1 MQRGT
6 EVMLKIVERADVL
19 IEGFRPG
26 VMERL
31 GLGPEQCA
39 ACNPGLVYGRMTGWG
54 QDGPLADAAGHD
66 INYLSL
72 TGALHAM
79 GDKDRPPVPP
89 LNLVADY
96 GGGTMFLVTGVLA
109 ALFERMRSG
118 LGQVVDA
125 AMVDGVPAMMGLMH
139 SWLANGSWSKA
150 RAGNLIDGGAPFYRC
165 YETSDGKFVSIGAL
179 EPQFFA
185 IVVEKLGLE
194 EGWNAWRMDKDRWAE
209 LTRILEGIFAGKT
222 RDEWNELFEG
232 SDACVAPVLDWDEAP
247 RHPHMAARG
256 VYMQRAGVTQ
266 AAPAPRFSRTAS
278 QVSDGVHSGDSDV
291 PAILGEIGFG
301 DAEIKEMK
309 EAGVLT

>member
-1 MQRGT
+1 M
-6 EVMLKIVERADVL
+6 DVSG
-19 IEGFRPG
+19 E
-26 VMERL
+26 
-31 GLGPEQCA
+31 A
-39 ACNPGLVYGRMTGWG
+39 
-54 QDGPLADAAGHD
+54 
-66 INYLSL
+66 
-72 TGALHAM
+72 
-79 GDKDRPPVPP
+79 PVPP

-150 RAGNLIDGGAPFYRC
+150 RADNLIDGGAPFYRC

-209 LTRILEGIFAGKT
+209 LTRILEGIFTGKT